1 VNAPNIVY
9 VIVHDLGR
17 HLGCYGVPVASPH
30 IDAFASEATLFR
42 NAFCSAPACS
52 PSRACAMT
60 GQYSHVN
67 GTIGLAHQGWPLR
80 DDKKTVVDYL
90 NEGGYQTLH
99 FGLSHD
105 RHPLQ
110 NHYQV
115 DSERNWEDRY
125 NTRRA
130 FDKALAFMESHDRGR
145 DGDHDR
151 DSPFYMNIGV
161 TNPHASMWS
170 GNHPYADHGDPV
182 PPDQV
187 YVPPYLPDTPGTR
200 ESLGRFQAAIRFLDL
215 EFGRF
220 MDQADALG
228 KGKDTVFIFTVDHG
242 AHTGWRRD
250 KMMCYDKGVEI
261 SLIVR
266 MPDGVGAGRV
276 VDDLIPNIDYAP
288 TVLDLAGLPSPDDMN
303 GRSFKSLL
311 HGGAYEP
318 HEAIFIERNFH
329 GPFDPV
335 RCVRTCDYHYMRNY
349 HPQAIDY
356 YPLPFELP
364 ADYRDEDKDSLPV
377 KPRPEEELY
386 HVRTDPMEFLNVA
399 ERPEHAG
406 VKADLVGRMA
416 QWMRDTDDFMLRGE
430 VPQPHAEE
438 GFLGWNPIDTI
449 GSGKRQDTPIATPE

>member
-1 VNAPNIVY
+1 MTTCPNIVY

-17 HLGCYGVPVASPH
+17 HLGCYDIPVESPH
-30 IDAFASEATLFR
+30 IDAFASEAILFR

-67 GTIGLAHQGWPLR
+67 GTIGLAHQGWPLL
-80 DDKKTVVDYL
+80 DDKKTVVDYF

-110 NHYQV
+110 NHYQI

-130 FDKALAFMESHDRGR
+130 FDKALAFMQTRKSESA
-145 DGDHDR
+145 
-151 DSPFYMNIGV
+151 FCMNIGG

-170 GNHPYADHGDPV
+170 GPHPYADHGDPV
-182 PPDQV
+182 PSDQV

-200 ESLGRFQAAIRFLDL
+200 ESLGKFQAAIRFLDQ

-220 MDQADALG
+220 VERADALG
-228 KGKDTVFIFTVDHG
+228 CGKDTVFIFTVDHG

-261 SLIVR
+261 ALIVR
-266 MPDGVGAGRV
+266 MPEGVGAGRV

-288 TVLDLAGLPSPDDMN
+288 TVLDLAGLPIPDDMN
-303 GRSFKSLL
+303 GRSFVPLL
-311 HGGAYEP
+311 LDDASYQP
-318 HEAIFIERNFH
+318 HDALFIERNFH

-335 RCVRTCDYHYMRNY
+335 RCVRTRDYHYMRNY
-349 HPQAIDY
+349 HPEAIDY

-364 ADYRDEDKDSLPV
+364 ANYRDEDKDNLPL

-386 HVRTDPMEFLNVA
+386 HVNTDPMEFFNLA
-399 ERPEHAG
+399 QRPEFAS
-406 VKADLVGRMA
+406 VREELAGRME
-416 QWMRDTDDFMLRGE
+416 QWMRETDDFMLRGE
-430 VPQPHAEE
+430 IPQPHAED

-449 GSGKRQDTPIATPE
+449 GSGKRQEQRIPTPE